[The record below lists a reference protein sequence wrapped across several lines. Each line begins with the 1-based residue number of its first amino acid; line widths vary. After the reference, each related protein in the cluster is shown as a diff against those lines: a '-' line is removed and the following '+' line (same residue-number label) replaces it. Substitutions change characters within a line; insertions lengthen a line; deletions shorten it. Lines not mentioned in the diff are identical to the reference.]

1 MNPSQNVPKV
11 TLSNSEGSG
20 FPGFSDGREILH
32 PRYRRGFRMTK
43 QRFSR
48 VLIFSNWKEKKGGRI
63 EV

>member
-1 MNPSQNVPKV
+1 MKSSQNVPKV

-20 FPGFSDGREILH
+20 FSVFSDRREILH

-43 QRFSR
+43 QRFCHVS
-48 VLIFSNWKEKKGGRI
+48 IFSNWKEKKGGQI